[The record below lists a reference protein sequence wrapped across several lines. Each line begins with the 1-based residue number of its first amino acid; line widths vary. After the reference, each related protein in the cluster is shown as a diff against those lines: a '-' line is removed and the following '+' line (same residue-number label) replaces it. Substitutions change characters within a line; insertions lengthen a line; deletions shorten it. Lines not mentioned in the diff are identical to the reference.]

1 MRNLAIILF
10 FTTSV
15 ASAQTVITPA
25 GTYVVSTAGST
36 THVTQTAVVPGA
48 RSSYAPSMTAPS
60 VGSNTYITPTG
71 TYMTS
76 RVGSTV
82 HVIQTS
88 KGSGAR
94 K

>member
-1 MRNLAIILF
+1 MRNLAIILYF
-10 FTTSV
+10 VASV
-15 ASAQTVITPA
+15 ASAQTVITPS

-36 THVTQTAVVPGA
+36 THVTQTAQVPGSTSGWSPA
-48 RSSYAPSMTAPS
+48 MTAP
-60 VGSNTYITPTG
+60 VAGSNTYITPSG

-88 KGSGAR
+88 KGSGR

>member
-1 MRNLAIILF
+1 MRNLAIIFAFL
-10 FTTSV
+10 TSV

-25 GTYVVSTAGST
+25 GTYISSTAGST
-36 THVTQTAVVPGA
+36 THVTQTAQVPGSTGSWSPA
-48 RSSYAPSMTAPS
+48 MTAPAT
-60 VGSNTYITPTG
+60 GSRTYITPSG

-88 KGSGAR
+88 KGSGAG

>member
-15 ASAQTVITPA
+15 ASAQTVITPS

-36 THVTQTAVVPGA
+36 THVTQTATVPGA
-48 RSSYAPSMTAPS
+48 GSSYASVITAPTT
-60 VGSNTYITPTG
+60 GSNTYITPTG

-76 RVGSTV
+76 RVGSTTY
-82 HVIQTS
+82 VIQTA
-88 KGSGAR
+88 KGG

>member
-1 MRNLAIILF
+1 MRNLAIIFAFL
-10 FTTSV
+10 TSV
-15 ASAQTVITPA
+15 ASAQTVITPS

-36 THVTQTAVVPGA
+36 THVTQTAQVPG
-48 RSSYAPSMTAPS
+48 SSGSFTPVMTAPAA
-60 VGSNTYITPTG
+60 GSNTYITPTG

>member
-1 MRNLAIILF
+1 MRNLSIIFAFL
-10 FTTSV
+10 TSV
-15 ASAQTVITPA
+15 ASAQTVITPS

-36 THVTQTAVVPGA
+36 THVTQTAQVPGSTTGWSPA
-48 RSSYAPSMTAPS
+48 MTAPAT
-60 VGSNTYITPTG
+60 GSNTYITPSG

-76 RVGSTV
+76 RVGSTTY
-82 HVIQTS
+82 VIQTS